1 VISIYIRSSESGEK
15 ISENTAHEPKTVRI
29 ETGKKENIVMRATKY
44 GLNRT
49 RTALRIWRYRLT
61 EGRTTRRLLVC
72 SRKSIEYGGLRE
84 TPLVSVLIPTF
95 QNSDVLVERTLPSV
109 LSQTY
114 QDFEVV
120 IVGDACSDEHVQR
133 IRSWMDDRND
143 PRIRFYNLPER
154 GSYPSDPH
162 CRWCVAGVT
171 PANKAIELARGE
183 WLAPLD
189 DDDEFTKNHIES
201 LLRFATNKGL
211 EFVYGIAHFEKKDG
225 SWMELGSAPL
235 RHAQICHLSVLY
247 HRRLAFFRY
256 DIDAWKY
263 AEPADWNMWW
273 RMKEAGAKMG
283 FLPEVVGIHY
293 REKSRSG
300 I

>member
-1 VISIYIRSSESGEK
+1 MNYVSRQSSEPRKRSFL
-15 ISENTAHEPKTVRI
+15 I
-29 ETGKKENIVMRATKY
+29 RATRY
-44 GLNRT
+44 GLRRSIGVVT
-49 RTALRIWRYRLT
+49 LMKYRLG
-61 EGRTTRRLLVC
+61 EGRRNKRRLQEARRSV
-72 SRKSIEYGGLRE
+72 EYSSPPDE
-84 TPLVSVLIPTF
+84 PLVSVLIPTF

-114 QDFEVV
+114 QNIEIV

-133 IRSWMDDRND
+133 IGSWMDDRND

-154 GSYPSDPH
+154 GSYPSDPL

-183 WLAPLD
+183 WFAPLD
-189 DDDEFTKNHIES
+189 DDDEFTKDHIES
-201 LLRFATNKGL
+201 LLRFATNNRL
-211 EFVYGIAHFEKKDG
+211 EFVYGVVHFEKKDG

-235 RHAQICHLSVLY
+235 RRAQICHLSVLY

-256 DIDAWKY
+256 NIDAWKY
-263 AEPADWNMWW
+263 VESADWNMWR
-273 RMKEAGAKMG
+273 RMKEAGAKIG
-283 FLPEVVGIHY
+283 FLSEVVGIHY
-293 REKSRSG
+293 KEASRWG